1 MELDKEQVIKIG
13 DQSYKIGDLPDK
25 LQYMIENIKEI
36 QAQTKKAKMNIDM
49 LAAADI
55 KFQEDFK
62 KVFEDWKNG
71 SSANEGPELIKNL

>member
-13 DQSYKIGDLPDK
+13 DQSYKIGDLSDK

-62 KVFEDWKNG
+62 KMFEGWRNE
-71 SSANEGPELIKNL
+71 SSENEGPELIKNL